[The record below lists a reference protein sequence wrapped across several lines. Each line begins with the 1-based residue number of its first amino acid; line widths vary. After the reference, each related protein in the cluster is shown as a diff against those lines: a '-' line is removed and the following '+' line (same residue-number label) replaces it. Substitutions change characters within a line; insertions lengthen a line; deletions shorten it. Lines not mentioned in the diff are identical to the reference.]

1 MIAELKK
8 SQPSLDVGF
17 IKCDLADSKS
27 VVDAVK
33 ADFKSDRLDIFIANA
48 GVCAVPAALTKD
60 GHEVQFGT
68 NHFGHAVILKLLM
81 PTLLRTAEL
90 PGSDVRVVFL
100 SSSLYAQ
107 SPRGGIQFEGL
118 HTTQDGMLAW
128 TRYGQS
134 KLANILYA
142 SEMARRYP
150 SITTVSLHPGIV
162 GTGLVKDLGFF
173 SRAMV
178 FAGAGFRPKTP
189 ADGAVNGLWA
199 ATAALKDVKSGAYYE
214 PVGKEVKL
222 NSTARDSGLAK
233 KLWDWTE
240 EQLGAIGL

>member
-1 MIAELKK
+1 V
-8 SQPSLDVGF
+8 QPSLDVGF
-17 IKCDLADSKS
+17 LKCDLGDHKS

-33 ADFKSDRLDIFIANA
+33 ADFKSDRLDVFIANA

-81 PTLLRTAEL
+81 PTLLRTADL

-118 HTTQDGMLAW
+118 RTTQDSMLTW

-150 SITTVSLHPGIV
+150 SITAVSLHPGIV
-162 GTGLVKDLGFF
+162 GTDLIKDLGPF
-173 SRAMV
+173 SKAMV
-178 FAGAGFRPKTP
+178 YVGAGFRLKTP

-199 ATAALKDVKSGAYYE
+199 ATAPLKDLKPGAYYE

-222 NSTARDSGLAK
+222 NSTARDGELAK
-233 KLWDWTE
+233 KLWNWTE
-240 EQLGAIGL
+240 EQLRGVDL